1 MKQFTSIETLRSNQ
15 TIYWLGIVFITLVF
29 SSAIAQNDS
38 ISNEPYNVF
47 DADRDYNDYR
57 YNRAQSAFLQLVR
70 DDADF
75 SDKKV
80 IQSLADTYFFNS
92 QYNQS
97 YTWYR
102 KLISLYPE
110 DIKSIYYLRASIS
123 ARSNENY
130 AIADRYMQQYFR
142 MEKGTVIEDLYVEDL
157 NYLDSIAELR
167 PKYVVETTKINTE
180 QSDFSSAFF
189 GEDKLVFSST
199 YQASGQRDYDWTGEP
214 FLDLYIA
221 DIGDEG
227 QLENTQ
233 QIEGD
238 INTAFHESSAVFTK
252 DLKTVYFTRNN
263 YENGKKRTDRK
274 NTVRLKLL
282 TASVDEDGNWSDVE
296 ELPFNND
303 NYSVAHPAL
312 SLDGKK
318 LFFASDMPG
327 TTGESDLWYVD
338 IYKDGSYGDP
348 INLGQKVNT
357 EGRESFPYIAGDG
370 TLYFTSDALI
380 GFGGFDVF
388 KAELSDSGIARDPE
402 NMGLPINSAGDDF
415 GFLLQTDT
423 NTGYISSNRDGNRG
437 SASDQIYYFKP
448 SKCVVEITGLVRD
461 SNTGNLM
468 PGATVKLLDMGM
480 NIIAEQIVQ
489 QDARY
494 SFPEEVECGQAYYLI
509 TENGLAYSIAE
520 TTFVAPTTSQ
530 SVSVDME
537 IETFSN
543 DCPPYDLGCLLG
555 LNPIYFDLNKY
566 FIRPDAE
573 IELTKV
579 FNAMIRF
586 PELIVRIESH
596 TDSRSPQSYNLRLS
610 QNRATS
616 TRNWLIQRGIS
627 PSRLSAVGYGESQLI
642 NRCADGVPCTE
653 AEHQLNRRSMFIIEN
668 YQMLPTSM
676 KSTPILPTQAYSQLS
691 RPTVNPPTPA
701 TVPSPDPPT
710 TVPRIQNTP
719 PTSPSPVVPPVRVSP
734 PPSAIPPVVTSA
746 PPVVTSPPTQNT
758 PQNQEDPAAIVTLD
772 RPNPTPQSQNTQQ
785 PPVRSAEE
793 ALQILENH
801 RNQSGELTP
810 KTPQPPAS
818 SQTIVIQVKPK
829 PTTEEDAKTTPK
841 TFPPVRSAEE
851 ALQILQNHRNK
862 TQSTNSNPSKT
873 IPTIASANT
882 IIQPVN
888 LPNEKSPADTLD
900 AIVAKLKANQTTST
914 SFNAQKALADAD
926 IVYVVQIAAL
936 INRRDVNHK
945 VFRGLSGLSTE
956 KFREFH
962 RYLYRPTASY
972 QQAKIAQ
979 QHVISKGF
987 TKAFIVAYVNG
998 TRTSA
1003 WEVAKLNN
1011 EN

>member
-1 MKQFTSIETLRSNQ
+1 
-15 TIYWLGIVFITLVF
+15 
-29 SSAIAQNDS
+29 
-38 ISNEPYNVF
+38 
-47 DADRDYNDYR
+47 
-57 YNRAQSAFLQLVR
+57 
-70 DDADF
+70 
-75 SDKKV
+75 
-80 IQSLADTYFFNS
+80 
-92 QYNQS
+92 
-97 YTWYR
+97 
-102 KLISLYPE
+102 
-110 DIKSIYYLRASIS
+110 
-123 ARSNENY
+123 
-130 AIADRYMQQYFR
+130 
-142 MEKGTVIEDLYVEDL
+142 
-157 NYLDSIAELR
+157 
-167 PKYVVETTKINTE
+167 
-180 QSDFSSAFF
+180 
-189 GEDKLVFSST
+189 
-199 YQASGQRDYDWTGEP
+199 
-214 FLDLYIA
+214 
-221 DIGDEG
+221 
-227 QLENTQ
+227 
-233 QIEGD
+233 
-238 INTAFHESSAVFTK
+238 
-252 DLKTVYFTRNN
+252 
-263 YENGKKRTDRK
+263 
-274 NTVRLKLL
+274 
-282 TASVDEDGNWSDVE
+282 
-296 ELPFNND
+296 
-303 NYSVAHPAL
+303 
-312 SLDGKK
+312 
-318 LFFASDMPG
+318 
-327 TTGESDLWYVD
+327 
-338 IYKDGSYGDP
+338 
-348 INLGQKVNT
+348 
-357 EGRESFPYIAGDG
+357 
-370 TLYFTSDALI
+370 
-380 GFGGFDVF
+380 
-388 KAELSDSGIARDPE
+388 
-402 NMGLPINSAGDDF
+402 
-415 GFLLQTDT
+415 
-423 NTGYISSNRDGNRG
+423 
-437 SASDQIYYFKP
+437 
-448 SKCVVEITGLVRD
+448 
-461 SNTGNLM
+461 M

-537 IETFSN
+537 IETFSQ

-668 YQMLPTSM
+668 YQMLPTSRT
-676 KSTPILPTQAYSQLS
+676 STPTRPTQAYSQAP
-691 RPTVNPPTPA
+691 RPVVNPPTTVA
-701 TVPSPDPPT
+701 VPSPVSPT
-710 TVPRIQNTP
+710 TVPRTQNTP
-719 PTSPSPVVPPVRVSP
+719 PTRPTPVVPPVRVST
-734 PPSAIPPVVTSA
+734 PPSVIPPIVASA
-746 PPVVTSPPTQNT
+746 PPVMTAPPTQNI
-758 PQNQEDPAAIVTLD
+758 PQNQEEPAAIVIQV

-801 RNQSGELTP
+801 RNQSEEIIP
-810 KTPQPPAS
+810 KTAQPPAPP
-818 SQTIVIQVKPK
+818 QTIVIQVKPK
-829 PTTEEDAKTTPK
+829 YKTEEDSKTVPK
-841 TFPPVRSAEE
+841 TSPPVRSAEE

-862 TQSTNSNPSKT
+862 TQAANSKPPK
-873 IPTIASANT
+873 PTPAIASANT

-888 LPNEKSPADTLD
+888 LPNEKSPVDTLD
-900 AIVAKLKANQTTST
+900 AIVAKLKAKQNSSS
-914 SFNAQKALADAD
+914 SFNTQKALADAD

-962 RYLYRPTASY
+962 RYLYRPSASY

-979 QHVISKGF
+979 RHVISKGF

-998 TRTSA
+998 ARTSA

-1011 EN
+1011 QN

>member
-1 MKQFTSIETLRSNQ
+1 MKQITSLETLRCNQ
-15 TIYWLGIVFITLVF
+15 TIYWLGIVFILLVF
-29 SSAIAQNDS
+29 SSAIGQNDS
-38 ISNEPYNVF
+38 IPKEPYNIF

-75 SDKKV
+75 TDKKV

-130 AIADRYMQQYFR
+130 SIADRYMQKYFS
-142 MEKGTVIEDLYVEDL
+142 MVKGTVIEDLYVADL

-167 PKYVVETTKINTE
+167 PKYIVETTKINTE

-189 GEDKLVFSST
+189 GQDKLVFSST
-199 YQASGQRDYDWTGEP
+199 FQASGQRDYDWTGEP

-233 QIEGD
+233 KIEGD
-238 INTAFHESSAVFTK
+238 INTSFHESSAVFTK

-263 YENGKKRTDRK
+263 YKNGKKRTDRK

-357 EGRESFPYIAGDG
+357 EGRESFPYIASNGNF
-370 TLYFTSDALI
+370 YFTSDALI

-530 SVSVDME
+530 SISVDME
-537 IETFSN
+537 IETFSK

-566 FIRPDAE
+566 FIRQDAE

-586 PELIVRIESH
+586 PELIIRIESH

-616 TRNWLIQRGIS
+616 TRNWLIQRGIA
-627 PSRLSAVGYGESQLI
+627 PTRLSAVGYGESQLI

-668 YQMLPTSM
+668 YQ
-676 KSTPILPTQAYSQLS
+676 ILSGGSGTYRLNRPTQANSQVPMPNVNTPTIAAMPS
-691 RPTVNPPTPA
+691 PIPQPIEPRVQNTNPTRPT
-701 TVPSPDPPT
+701 
-710 TVPRIQNTP
+710 
-719 PTSPSPVVPPVRVSP
+719 PVVPPVRVSL
-734 PPSAIPPVVTSA
+734 SANAIPPVVTSPA
-746 PPVVTSPPTQNT
+746 LQSTLQG
-758 PQNQEDPAAIVTLD
+758 QEMPDAIVVQD
-772 RPNPTPQSQNTQQ
+772 RSNSSPQSKNEQQ

-793 ALQILENH
+793 ALKILDNH
-801 RNQSGELTP
+801 RNQNGEVTP
-810 KTPQPPAS
+810 INLRPPAP

-829 PTTEEDAKTTPK
+829 TNTAEDSTISKTSPT
-841 TFPPVRSAEE
+841 VRSAEE
-851 ALQILQNHRNK
+851 ALQILKNHRNK
-862 TQSTNSNPSKT
+862 RQAANSKPYNPVPAK
-873 IPTIASANT
+873 ALANT
-882 IIQPVN
+882 GVRPVN
-888 LPNEKSPADTLD
+888 LPNEKAPSDTLD
-900 AIVAKLKANQTTST
+900 EIVAKLKVKQNPSL

-926 IVYVVQIAAL
+926 VVYVVQIAAL

-1011 EN
+1011 QN